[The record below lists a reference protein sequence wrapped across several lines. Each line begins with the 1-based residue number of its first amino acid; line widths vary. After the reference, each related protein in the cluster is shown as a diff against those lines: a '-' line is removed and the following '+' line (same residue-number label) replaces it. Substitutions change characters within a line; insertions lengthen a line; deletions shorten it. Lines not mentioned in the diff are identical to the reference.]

1 MRLQRKWSIKPNK
14 PLKIVDKPTV
24 NDIARVAGVSLAT
37 VDRVLNDRP
46 GVRSVTIKKVQTA
59 IDELGYVRDTAA
71 ANLARRRVYNL
82 LFVLPDTKNEFVQ
95 ALRQQIKEQA
105 EKVSNDRT
113 ELSLALAAPF
123 DAQDFVAVLDRID
136 PGETDGVAIF
146 SPETPSVRDAIK
158 RVRDKGIAVVTL
170 VSDLPSSERDH
181 FVGIDNVSAGR
192 TAAQLMGRFIKRSGK
207 ILFITGSRFAR
218 DHLERRQGFDLVI
231 GEEFLDLEVVASV
244 EGRDDPDLISSLLPD
259 VFENHPN
266 ICGIYS
272 SAAGNE
278 GLIKFLETRKAPED
292 IVVIGHELTPL
303 SARALRD
310 GYFDAVINQDS
321 GHLVRSCARL
331 LRATSDGAPFNP
343 AQERIRID
351 IYIKENMPPA
361 SVVQREDT
369 GHENHQGPGPVSGA
383 VRGG

>member
-1 MRLQRKWSIKPNK
+1 MRWPKKWWIKLNK
-14 PLKIVDKPTV
+14 PPLRIVVKPTV

-37 VDRVLNDRP
+37 VDRVLNERP
-46 GVRSVTIKKVQTA
+46 GVRTQTINKVQAA
-59 IDELGYVRDTAA
+59 IAELGYVRDTAA

-82 LFVLPDTKNEFVQ
+82 LFVLPDTENEFVH
-95 ALRQQIKEQA
+95 ALRRQIQEQG
-105 EKVSNDRT
+105 EKLANDRT
-113 ELSLALAAPF
+113 ELSLTVAAPF
-123 DAQDFVAVLDRID
+123 DSQDFAATLDRID
-136 PGETDGVAIF
+136 PSDTDGVAVF

-170 VSDLPSSERDH
+170 VSDLPTSERDH

-192 TAAQLMGRFIKRSGK
+192 TAAQLMGRFIRRQGK

-218 DHLERRQGFDLVI
+218 DHLERRQGFDLVM
-231 GEEFLDLEVVASV
+231 GESFPNLEVVASV
-244 EGRDDPDLISSLLPD
+244 EGRDDPDLIYGLLPE

-278 GLIKFLETRKAPED
+278 GLIRFLKDRNAAED
-292 IVVIGHELTPL
+292 VVVIGHELTPL
-303 SARALRD
+303 SQTALHD
-310 GYFDAVINQDS
+310 GYFDAVISQDS

-331 LRATSDGAPFNP
+331 LRATADSVPHNP

-351 IYIKENMPPA
+351 IYIKENMPP
-361 SVVQREDT
+361 
-369 GHENHQGPGPVSGA
+369 
-383 VRGG
+383 